1 MKKITIILIIVLCLL
16 YFIEISCLAEEPSS
30 LTPGNFWNNSGSEEA
45 KLYLIVGFMLGM
57 GGCLDKLT
65 SIPIGGRGDSND
77 VIVIQ
82 ELVDLHNFLKNHL
95 EAVYNI
101 VDDLYKDPAN
111 TYIQLAQMIEVAC
124 QKLKGEDIEPLLQE
138 ARKEALQNQ

>member
-1 MKKITIILIIVLCLL
+1 MV
-16 YFIEISCLAEEPSS
+16 FSCLAEESSS

-45 KLYLIVGFMLGM
+45 KLYLIVGFTLGM
-57 GGCLDKLT
+57 RGCLDKLI
-65 SIPIGGRGDSND
+65 SIPIGARGDSND
-77 VIVIQ
+77 VGIQ
-82 ELVDLHNFLKNHL
+82 ELVDLYNFLKNHL

-124 QKLKGEDIEPLLQE
+124 QKLRGEDIEPLLRE
-138 ARKEALQNQ
+138 LREEALP